1 MEKKYYVV
9 ICTWYADKYDNGTVE
24 VVKVFTE
31 KGAANTYCDDKNK
44 QPKKYNNIKEKYTV
58 VEESKD
64 ND

>member
-1 MEKKYYVV
+1 MQNHVV
-9 ICTWYADKYDNGTVE
+9 ICTWYADEYDNGTVE

-31 KGAANTYCDDKNK
+31 KDAADKYCDEKNK
-44 QPKKYNNIKEKYTV
+44 KHKKYNHIKEEYSV